1 MATKYIK
8 CCGKLHEVI
17 QFTTKGP
24 IQYGAECSVCGKRVA
39 VETPKALRDK
49 WNPKPLDA
57 GLAERL
63 KEIYLNAAM
72 ADDYNVRRGFR
83 AVANYVRKIVKE
95 ATKQKENRNESN
107 KIRKSKRNHQA
118 GV

>member
-1 MATKYIK
+1 MATTYIK

-24 IQYGAECSVCGKRVA
+24 IQYGAECSVCGRRVA
-39 VETPKALRDK
+39 AETPEDVGWKWEKMKAS
-49 WNPKPLDA
+49 KPLDA

-72 ADDYNVRRGFR
+72 ADDYNVRRGFN
-83 AVANYVRKIVKE
+83 AVADYVRKIVKE
-95 ATKQKENRNESN
+95 AKEGE
-107 KIRKSKRNHQA
+107 
-118 GV
+118 